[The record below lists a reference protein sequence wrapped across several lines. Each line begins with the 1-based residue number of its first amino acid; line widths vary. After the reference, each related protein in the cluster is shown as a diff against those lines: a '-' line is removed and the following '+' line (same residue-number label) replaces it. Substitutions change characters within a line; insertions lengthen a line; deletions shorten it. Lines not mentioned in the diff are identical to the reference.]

1 MKDRRPIAIVM
12 VVAMSALV
20 VGITWIWSA
29 PHRAAIAV
37 NSASSGS
44 GNRNGSGSRTGNQG
58 SGTRTVGM
66 PTDTIVLPAAEDAEV
81 EGAIICGSC
90 RFGTAEPCNVMV
102 WNRDAKQLYTVLPNA
117 QLAEL
122 EKLIPDT

>member
-1 MKDRRPIAIVM
+1 MKDKRPLAIVI
-12 VVAMSALV
+12 VVAVSALV

-90 RFGTAEPCNVMV
+90 RFGTGEPCNVMI
-102 WNRDAKQLYTVLPNA
+102 WNRDAKYLCTVLPNA
-117 QLAEL
+117 QLAGL
-122 EKLIPDT
+122 QKRIPDQ

>member
-1 MKDRRPIAIVM
+1 MNDKRPLAILM
-12 VVAMSALV
+12 VVAISALV
-20 VGITWIWSA
+20 VGIAWIWSA
-29 PHRAAIAV
+29 PHRAAIAA

-44 GNRNGSGSRTGNQG
+44 GTRNGSGTRSGNQG

-66 PTDTIVLPAAEDAEV
+66 PTDTIVLPAEENAEV

-90 RFGTAEPCNVMV
+90 RFGTGGPCNVMV